1 MDASDADVLIYA
13 AVPDHPLGKRVSG
26 LFSAEPPGA
35 TGAVAGIGSA
45 LLIPELFTKPMR
57 TGADTEIAALAAL
70 VARLDLR
77 ATERSAGPTR
87 CRPRRGLR
95 LTGRRRRTP
104 RDRHRRGP
112 GVSSPTTPLTSWPGQ
127 AF

>member
-1 MDASDADVLIYA
+1 
-13 AVPDHPLGKRVSG
+13 VPDHPLGKRVSG

-95 LTGRRRRTP
+95 LRAADAGHLATAIAAGR
-104 RDRHRRGP
+104 
-112 GVSSPTTPLTSWPGQ
+112 
-127 AF
+127 AFHHQQHL